1 METTSIKTAVPFKHY
16 DETFKRQAL
25 EHWRTSGKAA
35 AEVAE
40 ALGVSTFSLYAW
52 RRKHLGVQP
61 ALPAG
66 GAGNATPRTLS
77 AVEAENAAL
86 RRELA
91 HVREQRDI
99 LKKTLGIVCDPLP
112 NATNGLKR

>member
-1 METTSIKTAVPFKHY
+1 METTTNRTAVQSKRF

-25 EHWRTSGKAA
+25 EHWRSSGKPAE
-35 AEVAE
+35 EVARG
-40 ALGVSTFSLYAW
+40 LGISAFSLYAW
-52 RRKHLGVQP
+52 RKKYYGTQP

-66 GAGNATPRTLS
+66 GAGNAAVRTLS
-77 AVEAENAAL
+77 TVEAENAAL

-91 HVREQRDI
+91 YVREQRDI

-112 NATNGLKR
+112 TATNGLKR